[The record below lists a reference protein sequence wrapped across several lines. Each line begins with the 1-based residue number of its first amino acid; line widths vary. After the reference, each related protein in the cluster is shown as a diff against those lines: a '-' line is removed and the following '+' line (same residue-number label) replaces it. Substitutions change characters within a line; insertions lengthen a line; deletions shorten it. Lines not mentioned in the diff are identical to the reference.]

1 MGHDRPTKIAS
12 APRGLGLNCRAGRDG
27 FFFVKHLAA
36 QAKSYPG
43 KIKPIYIYEWIK
55 RIDGTLATNQKEA
68 ENYGRRRNAQIKDKL
83 LSLAGETI
91 AYSGCELEAIAEQ
104 LATQWITA
112 KQRVLN
118 LQFLEAERWRLIA
131 LYGSKGAAEWMNKT
145 GSGGGCWSTQMT
157 LTAPGFH
164 GRNRSRSLRT
174 SWKKNPA
181 SWRHSAE
188 TTASDMMTMV

>member
-1 MGHDRPTKIAS
+1 MGRDRPTKVAS
-12 APRGLGLNCRAGRDG
+12 APRGLGLYRRAGRDG
-27 FFFVKHLAA
+27 FFFVKNLAA
-36 QAKSYPG
+36 QAKRYPG
-43 KIKPIYIYEWIK
+43 KIKPVYVDEWIK
-55 RIDGTLATNQKEA
+55 RMDGTLVTNQKEA
-68 ENYGRRRNAQIKDKL
+68 ENYCHRRNAQIQDKL

-91 AYSGCELEAIAEQ
+91 AYSGSDLEAIAQQ

-112 KQRVLN
+112 KQRGLN
-118 LQFLEAERWRLIA
+118 LQDLEAERWRLIA
-131 LYGSKGAAEWMNKT
+131 RYGSKGVAEWMNKT

-181 SWRHSAE
+181 SWRHSAG
-188 TTASDMMTMV
+188 TAASDMMTMV